1 MRGYMEEKYYKQV
14 EKAIV
19 EVHYWF
25 RGEGV
30 TRKPTHEEQVL
41 KMQQLILKRG
51 ILVALLP
58 ESYADPRGY
67 FRDFNGVMEEA
78 MNDPSFI
85 KELKRLHPN
94 FDAELREVL
103 LADLVFFDDRDVYSK
118 RFKTLGFDFQY
129 LSQVLPK
136 ARYLSFFSEPVKPP
150 KRVNV
155 SKTQYN
161 IEWVF

>member
-1 MRGYMEEKYYKQV
+1 
-14 EKAIV
+14 
-19 EVHYWF
+19 
-25 RGEGV
+25 
-30 TRKPTHEEQVL
+30 
-41 KMQQLILKRG
+41 
-51 ILVALLP
+51 
-58 ESYADPRGY
+58 
-67 FRDFNGVMEEA
+67 MEEA

-136 ARYLSFFSEPVKPP
+136 ARYLSYFSEPVKPP

>member
-1 MRGYMEEKYYKQV
+1 MRGYLEDKYYKRV

-19 EVHYWF
+19 EIHYWF

-30 TRKPTHEEQVL
+30 TRKPTHEELVV

-85 KELKRLHPN
+85 KELKYEHPN

-103 LADLVFFDDRDVYSK
+103 LASLSFFDNPETYIR
-118 RFKTLGFDFQY
+118 RFKTLGFDFHY
-129 LSQVLPK
+129 LSQVLPR
-136 ARYLSFFSEPVKPP
+136 ARYLSFFTDPVKPP
-150 KRVNV
+150 KRVDIN
-155 SKTQYN
+155 KTQYN
-161 IEWVF
+161 IEWGF